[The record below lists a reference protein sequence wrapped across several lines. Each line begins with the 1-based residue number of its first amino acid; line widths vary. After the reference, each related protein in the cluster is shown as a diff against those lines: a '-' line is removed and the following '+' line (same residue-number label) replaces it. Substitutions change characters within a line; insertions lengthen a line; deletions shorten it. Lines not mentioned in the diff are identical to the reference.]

1 MKIYYYGK
9 QTFGNYYY
17 YLVDE
22 SHAQSV
28 QTLTGKRTVN
38 ANELKALQTLIGTV
52 DSPAELVQVG
62 DPEFAVT

>member
-9 QTFGNYYY
+9 QSFGNYYY

-22 SHAQSV
+22 SQAESV

-38 ANELKALQTLIGTV
+38 VNELKALQTLVGTV

-62 DPEFAVT
+62 DPALAVT

>member
-1 MKIYYYGK
+1 MKIHYYGK

-17 YLVDE
+17 YLADE
-22 SHAQSV
+22 SQAESV

-38 ANELKALQTLIGTV
+38 ANELKALQRLIGTV

-62 DPEFAVT
+62 DPALAVT

>member
-9 QTFGNYYY
+9 QVFKDYLY

-22 SHAQSV
+22 SHAESV
-28 QTLTGKRTVN
+28 QILTGKKTVN

-52 DSPAELVQVG
+52 DNPAELIQVG
-62 DPEFAVT
+62 DPAFAVT

>member
-1 MKIYYYGK
+1 MKIFYYGK

-17 YLVDE
+17 YLADE
-22 SHAQSV
+22 SQAESV

-38 ANELKALQTLIGTV
+38 ANELKALQRLVGTV

-62 DPEFAVT
+62 DPALAVT

>member
-9 QTFGNYYY
+9 KSFGNYYY

-28 QTLTGKRTVN
+28 QTLTGKQPVN
-38 ANELKALQTLIGTV
+38 ANEWKEFKRLKGTE
-52 DSPAELVQVG
+52 DNPAE
-62 DPEFAVT
+62 